1 VKDRALWLN
10 KLSDRGA
17 RFRADALYAEI
28 DLLSELRSK
37 AKALMVAEAQRDS
50 AWQVFCPVP
59 FFGPVRVALLLATMK
74 TPWRFTRVGSGKSS
88 PRIPE
93 ILAT

>member
-1 VKDRALWLN
+1 
-10 KLSDRGA
+10 
-17 RFRADALYAEI
+17 
-28 DLLSELRSK
+28 
-37 AKALMVAEAQRDS
+37 MVAEAQRDS